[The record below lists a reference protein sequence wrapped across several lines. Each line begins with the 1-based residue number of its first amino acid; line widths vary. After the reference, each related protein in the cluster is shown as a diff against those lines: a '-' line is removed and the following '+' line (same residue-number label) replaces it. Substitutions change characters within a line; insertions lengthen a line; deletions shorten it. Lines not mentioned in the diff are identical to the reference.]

1 MYYVSYTKYI
11 KIPLELLVS
20 FNYHGRIGK
29 IWNKFED
36 IYIYRNYKIFS
47 ANKYVFR
54 RNHTN
59 IQITYINLLSG
70 LCLQ

>member
-20 FNYHGRIGK
+20 FNYHGCIGK
-29 IWNKFED
+29 AWNKFEN
-36 IYIYRNYKIFS
+36 IYRNYKIFS
-47 ANKYVFR
+47 ANKCVFR
-54 RNHTN
+54 RISHEYSNN
-59 IQITYINLLSG
+59 VYINLLSG